1 MGSARCSGLGL
12 SAAEFQLRFTEV
24 RSASNLDAA
33 IWWGVAQQAAAI
45 GPTVTPKTLKE
56 ALAADMNLLA
66 AAFPE
71 HRKVATALVNWEGKT
86 VIDVTNAFGVLVEDL
101 DGLPSSAVVARHMII
116 DLNGPKSIVA
126 GSTAGIG
133 RATAKGLAP
142 RSSSTGEAMNACRG
156 AVHPQHLGQ
165 LLQSPR
171 SFAAKLEYID
181 GSSDRL
187 GHLLLH

>member
-1 MGSARCSGLGL
+1 M
-12 SAAEFQLRFTEV
+12 
-24 RSASNLDAA
+24 
-33 IWWGVAQQAAAI
+33 GVAQQAAAI
-45 GPTVTPKTLKE
+45 GPTVTPNTLKE
-56 ALAADMNLLA
+56 ALHDPPVRRVPGA
-66 AAFPE
+66 PE
-71 HRKVATALVNWEGKT
+71 SGEGLVNWKGKT
-86 VIDVTNAFGVLVEDL
+86 VIDVTKAFGVPVEEL

-116 DLNGPKSIVA
+116 GLNGPKAIVA

-165 LLQSPR
+165 LLQSLR